1 MKKGKSGKGRRYLVI
16 DCREPIPCNPCE
28 EVCGK
33 GAVVIEGD
41 LNSPPVLNEESCDG
55 CGACICVC
63 PGSCIYLVEEADG
76 GRARVTMAHDR
87 LPVPAEGS
95 EVALFGAGGE
105 ALGQGIVYRV
115 KNTKSDRHL
124 RQLTVETSSEL
135 AGKVRGIGPL
145 EGFGERR
152 PAERTGHPPAEDYLV
167 CRCEEVPRSEL
178 ARVVSMGVRHAPN
191 LRRFTRTGLG
201 LCQGK
206 ACTETLLNNLSGL
219 TGLEIEE
226 LGLPRARPPVRPVS
240 LGELGG

>member
-1 MKKGKSGKGRRYLVI
+1 VKKERSGKGRRYLVI

-33 GAVVIEGD
+33 GAVMIEGG
-41 LNSPPVLNEESCDG
+41 LNSPPVLREESCDG
-55 CGACICVC
+55 CGACINVC
-63 PGSCIYLVEEADG
+63 PGSCIYLVEEGGG

-87 LPVPAEGS
+87 LPVPIEGS
-95 EVALFGAGGE
+95 EVDLVGAGGE

-115 KNTKSDRHL
+115 KNTKADRHL
-124 RQLTVETSSEL
+124 RQVTVEAPAEM
-135 AGKVRGIGPL
+135 AGVVRGFRMI
-145 EGFGERR
+145 EDSEERR
-152 PAERTGHPPAEDYLV
+152 PAERTGLPPEEDFLV
-167 CRCEEVPRSEL
+167 CRCEEVPYSEI

-226 LGLPRARPPVRPVS
+226 LGFPRARPPVRPVS